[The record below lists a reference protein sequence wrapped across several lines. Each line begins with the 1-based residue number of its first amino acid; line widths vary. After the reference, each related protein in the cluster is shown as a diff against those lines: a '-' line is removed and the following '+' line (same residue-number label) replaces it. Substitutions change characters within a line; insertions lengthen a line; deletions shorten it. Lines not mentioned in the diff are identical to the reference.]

1 MLLKFN
7 SSPVFL
13 TALFSVRSTIWIL
26 AENWTLGQGGGLG
39 LLTTIHLLRANA
51 LLHQVHLLISFF
63 DKMSS
68 ASSLLSSSLPA
79 SFKLFNYI
87 VFTIPYCLAFGH
99 PYNYQISSHVKSLL
113 LVFLPILLNI
123 HLVAQSWH
131 WYIKQLRI
139 EWSQMQRGL
148 ILLFIL

>member
-1 MLLKFN
+1 M
-7 SSPVFL
+7 
-13 TALFSVRSTIWIL
+13 
-26 AENWTLGQGGGLG
+26 G
-39 LLTTIHLLRANA
+39 LLTTIHLLRENV
-51 LLHQVHLLISFF
+51 LLRPIHLSISFF
-63 DKMSS
+63 DKTSS

-87 VFTIPYCLAFGH
+87 VFTIPYCLAFGY

-139 EWSQMQRGL
+139 EWSQMPRGL
-148 ILLFIL
+148 ILLFIRTPELGRLFPVLKICLEETYIITLFCSMGPVY